1 MDIMKIGAELLA
13 NKMGSGI
20 QQNLIQ
26 SALGNLLGQS
36 SGGGLNIAGLVGKLQ
51 GGDLG
56 DVVGSWLGTG
66 DNKEISEQQV
76 EGIFGADKIKETAES
91 MGTDSS
97 SLLSGLKSAL
107 PQMVDKSSPDGN
119 ILDSIGGVSGA
130 LNMAKNLLS

>member
-26 SALGNLLGQS
+26 SALGNLM
-36 SGGGLNIAGLVGKLQ
+36 GGGSAGGLAGLVGKLQ

-56 DVVGSWLGTG
+56 DVVGSWLGKG
-66 DNKEISEQQV
+66 ENKEISEQQV

-91 MGTDSS
+91 LGTDSS
-97 SLLSGLKSAL
+97 SLLSGLKNAL
-107 PQMVDKSSPDGN
+107 PQMVDKSSPDGSL
-119 ILDSIGGVSGA
+119 LDSVGGISGA
-130 LNMAKNLLS
+130 MDMAKGFLGK